1 MLALEGITK
10 VFSAGTDRVA
20 AIQGIDLALDRRDF
34 LTVIGS
40 NGAGK
45 STLLNL
51 IAGVARPTDGR
62 IRLDGEDVTAVPAHL
77 RARQIGRIV
86 QDPLA
91 GTAPSLTVAENLS
104 LATKRGRRTLRL
116 ALPKA
121 TRRRFGER
129 LAALDIG
136 LEDRMN
142 TAVSLLSGGE
152 RQALTVL
159 MATLARPQILLL
171 DEHTAALDPRNAE
184 MILDLT
190 RAFVD
195 RMEMTTL
202 MVTHNMEQAIHTGNR
217 LIMLHKGKVIHRLEG
232 QDKQQA
238 TVKRLVDLFALHK
251 VADDELLLGRAG

>member
-10 VFSAGTDRVA
+10 VFCAGTDRVA

-104 LATKRGRRTLRL
+104 LATKRGRRTLRP
-116 ALPKA
+116 ALPKS
-121 TRRRFGER
+121 TRRRFRDR

-184 MILDLT
+184 MILALT
-190 RAFVD
+190 RTFVD

-232 QDKQQA
+232 DEKRGA